1 MRDANSIVRERQ
13 LIIRRELDR
22 RGISLK
28 GIAFDA
34 GLSYSTVVSYFPGE
48 KDKEPHTV
56 SGAALYRLAGV
67 LPDDL
72 FSLLLPDGFQVVR
85 VPEGIDLDDLEE
97 IARDFLARKG
107 KAHHPDSPGGRELSD
122 CERADLDGKAAA
134 LRAVVA

>member
-34 GLSYSTVVSYFPGE
+34 GISYSTVVSYFPGE

-85 VPEGIDLDDLEE
+85 VPEGVDHDEFE
-97 IARDFLARKG
+97 TMARDFLAAKG